1 MIKNIMTDQIYSRIQ
16 VCFVLEDKQ
25 FNSLI
30 INLKKKMIHFYKTT
44 KINIQI
50 MFLNKGLDGIIVS

>member
-16 VCFVLEDKQ
+16 VCFVLEDKK